1 MTSQS
6 VRGDDAHRTAA
17 AAAPV
22 VTVDD
27 VASLRKALAEARPG
41 QRIEVAPGQY
51 RPDKPLRITRSG
63 TEDEPITIISARR
76 GKAVFDGESS
86 FDFDDEARVEHVVIS
101 GFQFRQSTML
111 RIRSAAR
118 HIRITRN
125 LFEFDEPSGKNTW
138 LMVEADDTRV
148 DRNTF
153 RNKASEGV
161 FLQINGP
168 GDSVA
173 KRVRVDRNL
182 FHDHTFDGANGGEAI
197 RLGYG
202 DKGPAVAGAVIS
214 QNLFLRCHGDDEVVS
229 VKCSG
234 NTVRDNTV
242 AEGKRGSIVLRAGND
257 TEVSGNFLSGT
268 AGIRVCGDDH
278 RVFNN
283 HVRGT
288 TGLVLDSGD
297 ATHQPARRALVVH
310 NTVVIDSDRPALN
323 VRADATPPSEVT
335 VAANILVSRGK
346 AVRTPGRPKN
356 FTWRGNV
363 VAKDRGELPE
373 GGGVVADPRLKA
385 DAAGVFRLTADS
397 LKVDAI
403 KSAPGPYPDVVT
415 DINGRKRPAV
425 GHAGAEQFET
435 APEQTRTPLTP
446 EDVGPSAG

>member
-1 MTSQS
+1 MATQS
-6 VRGDDAHRTAA
+6 VQGDEAHRTAVTA
-17 AAAPV
+17 ETV
-22 VTVDD
+22 VSVSD

-51 RPDKPLRITRSG
+51 RPDKPLRLTRSG
-63 TEDEPITIISARR
+63 TEEAPITIVSARR
-76 GKAVFDGESS
+76 GKAVFDGEAS
-86 FDFDDEARVEHVVIS
+86 FEFPDEGRVEHLVLS

-111 RIRSAAR
+111 RVRSAAR
-118 HIRITRN
+118 HIRVTRN

-168 GDSVA
+168 GDEVA

-182 FHDHTFDGANGGEAI
+182 FHDHTFAGANGGEAI

-202 DKGPAVAGAVIS
+202 DKGPAVAGAVIE
-214 QNLFLRCHGDDEVVS
+214 QNLFVRCGGDEEVIS

-234 NTVRDNTV
+234 NTVRNNTIT
-242 AEGKRGSIVLRAGND
+242 EGKRGSIVLRAGND
-257 TEVSGNFLSGT
+257 SEVTGNFLFGT

-288 TGLVLDSGD
+288 IGLVLDSGD
-297 ATHQPARRALVVH
+297 ATHRPARRALVVH
-310 NTVVIDSDRPALN
+310 NTVVVEGDKPALN
-323 VRADATPPSEVT
+323 VRADTTPASEVT
-335 VAANILVSRGK
+335 VAANILISQGK

-363 VAKDRGELPE
+363 VGKDRGELPD
-373 GGGVVADPRLKA
+373 GGGVQADPRLKA

-403 KSAPGPYPDVVT
+403 KSAAGPFPAVVT
-415 DINGRKRPAV
+415 DINGRKRPTAK
-425 GHAGAEQFET
+425 HAGAEQYEA
-435 APEQTRTPLTP
+435 APELTRAPLTT
-446 EDVGPSAG
+446 EDVGPSSS